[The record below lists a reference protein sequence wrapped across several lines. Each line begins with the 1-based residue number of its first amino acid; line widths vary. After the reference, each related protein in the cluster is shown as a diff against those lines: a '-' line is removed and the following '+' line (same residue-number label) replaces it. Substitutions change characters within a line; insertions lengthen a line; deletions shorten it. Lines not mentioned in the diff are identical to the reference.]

1 MTLNLNTILLSLNS
15 DLISADPDLMSLDSD
30 FTHYHFLMY
39 INIAIGAV
47 IFYYLFPWLR
57 LFIDHYVIFRNQEKI
72 IIVGQSRMA
81 RTFAIDAASIGK
93 KVTLI
98 SNKSQNNFSDELK
111 GKGIKLMYINPRI
124 NFLPKFPPFSIPSL
138 ST

>member
-1 MTLNLNTILLSLNS
+1 
-15 DLISADPDLMSLDSD
+15 
-30 FTHYHFLMY
+30 MY
-39 INIAIGAV
+39 INIAIGAIV
-47 IFYYLFPWLR
+47 FYYLYPWLR
-57 LFIDHYVIFRNQEKI
+57 LFIDHYVIYRNQEKI

-111 GKGIKLMYINPRI
+111 GKGIKLMLVREIDEVKLRLAGINYASSCLVGSDNDEYNI
-124 NFLPKFPPFSIPSL
+124 SMSKFIGDFKRKKVAKR
-138 ST
+138 